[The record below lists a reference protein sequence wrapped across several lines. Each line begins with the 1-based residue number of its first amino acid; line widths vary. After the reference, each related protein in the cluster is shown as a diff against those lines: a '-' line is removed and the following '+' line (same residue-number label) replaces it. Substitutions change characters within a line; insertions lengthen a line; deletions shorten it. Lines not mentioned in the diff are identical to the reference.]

1 MICVTV
7 WYILALTRPHASGYV
22 VCNQGTA
29 VFVLPSS
36 QENIRSKLIQSLASM
51 MLLKILSNF
60 IIFERDIGA

>member
-1 MICVTV
+1 M
-7 WYILALTRPHASGYV
+7 SGYV